1 MFSLKSPKYSFSI
14 IRKESHEQLSLEA
27 LLGMAGLLDGEKEDN
42 YKDLKSRFNY
52 LSHKYQREK
61 SLFEQVQ
68 FFKHRPDN
76 FPTIRLS
83 QLAGLYHLNIIYF

>member
-1 MFSLKSPKYSFSI
+1 MKNFGLNTNGDVFFKIAKVFPFQSSGKS
-14 IRKESHEQLSLEA
+14 QLEFRITVWKR
-27 LLGMAGLLDGEKEDN
+27 GFVGYEKEDN
-42 YKDLKSRFNY
+42 YYKDLKSRFNY
-52 LSHKYQREK
+52 LSHKYQRE

-83 QLAGLYHLNIIYF
+83 QLAF